1 MSDSSELNETVEEAN
16 PESPSEAGPP
26 SPLSPSTPGGHAV
39 ALPGAVRRG
48 PFLLLLAWA
57 ALAALLTWLA
67 VGNLEAPGVYFD
79 EALCAHFAKDFLT
92 GGSGHPDLPGRTID
106 LFGRPFPLY
115 ILGYLGALKSWMLLP
130 GFAAFGVSP
139 AVMRLTMLA
148 WTLVGLLL
156 LLLAARRL
164 LGLPAAVLA
173 GLLLALDPSFYFISL
188 CDWGPVVPSY
198 LCRFAG
204 LYFVLRWW
212 DGRRGRDLFLA
223 GLALGL
229 GFFNKIDF
237 AVILAGCGLALAIAG
252 GPWLWRELR
261 RRPAVG
267 SHLSWGVAGF
277 LLGAA
282 PMLWSLPNVVRGLLV
297 GWAAAKPGEAA
308 EKLHTLAATLDG
320 SYFYRLIDQGGAFA
334 RMYDTAAPFRSPFG
348 FLAALALAY
357 LAAAA
362 WRSQRQGT
370 PDRVAAFLVLSTALV
385 LLGTWLLPG
394 AVRIHHW
401 TLVYPLPHLAL
412 GAAAARLWQ
421 RPGGRE
427 TAGQAAPRGLRALA
441 AVALAAALGGHLLAL
456 HATRRLIAETGGRGL
471 WSNALDRFAAEVRTR
486 RDLTL
491 VSYDWGFYEN
501 LALLTDGPKLVDPT
515 WSVLAGEKF
524 AVPTGANVIHLVHP
538 PEYQVFP
545 FNAELLR
552 LARAA
557 GPARVSIRAYPD
569 RQGRPAF
576 YAIHFLDP
584 PPRHSDGL
592 Q

>member
-1 MSDSSELNETVEEAN
+1 MSEPAGLD
-16 PESPSEAGPP
+16 PAGPP
-26 SPLSPSTPGGHAV
+26 APPEPRTTAARATQGPAADPRAAALLGPL
-39 ALPGAVRRG
+39 RRG
-48 PFLLLLAWA
+48 PLPLILAWI

-67 VGNLEAPGVYFD
+67 LGNLEAPGVYFD

-92 GGSGHPDLPGRTID
+92 GGAGHPDLPGRTIP

-148 WTLVGLLL
+148 WTLAGLLL

-164 LGLPAAVLA
+164 LGLPAALLA
-173 GLLLALDPSFYFISL
+173 GFLLALDPSFYFISL
-188 CDWGPVVPSY
+188 CDWGPVVPGY

-204 LYFVLRWW
+204 LYLALRWW

-223 GLALGL
+223 GLAAGL

-237 AVILAGCGLALAIAG
+237 AVLLAGCAVALAVAG
-252 GPWLWRELR
+252 GPWLRRELR
-261 RRPAVG
+261 RRPAI
-267 SHLSWGVAGF
+267 HFAWGAAGF

-282 PMLWSLPNVVRGLLV
+282 PMLWSLPNVVRGLLAGGV
-297 GWAAAKPGEAA
+297 AEKPGEAA
-308 EKLHTLAATLDG
+308 EKLHTLVATLDG

-348 FLAALALAY
+348 LLAALALAY

-362 WRSQRQGT
+362 WRSWRRGS
-370 PDRVAAFLVLSTALV
+370 PDRLAAFLALGTALV

-412 GAAAARLWQ
+412 AAAAARLWRQ
-421 RPGGRE
+421 PAGSQPGPR
-427 TAGQAAPRGLRALA
+427 AAPRGLRALA

-524 AVPTGANVIHLVHP
+524 AVPTGADVIHLVHP

-557 GPARVSIRAYPD
+557 GPRRAAIRAYPD

-576 YAIHFLDP
+576 YAIRFAP
-584 PPRHSDGL
+584 GL